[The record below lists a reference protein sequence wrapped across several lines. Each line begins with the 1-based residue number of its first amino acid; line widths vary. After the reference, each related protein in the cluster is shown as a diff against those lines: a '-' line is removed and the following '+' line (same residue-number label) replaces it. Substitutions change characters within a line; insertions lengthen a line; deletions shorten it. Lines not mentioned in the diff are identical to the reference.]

1 MSASGTKDPLGSR
14 SQWEISRQ
22 LNRGRGLAHAHLVD
36 ANEHGALDILV
47 VPQIAFDSLTQE
59 TGCGT
64 CAISRED
71 AEIDDA
77 EVLAELLAELRE
89 EEKAEAIQNASE
101 TPAASNDCL
110 TELAD
115 D

>member
-1 MSASGTKDPLGSR
+1 VKNLSSLISSR
-14 SQWEISRQ
+14 ARSLSHIT
-22 LNRGRGLAHAHLVD
+22 RGAH
-36 ANEHGALDILV
+36 V
-47 VPQIAFDSLTQE
+47 VTSH
-59 TGCGT
+59 
-64 CAISRED
+64 ED

-77 EVLAELLAELRE
+77 EVLAELRE

-101 TPAASNDCL
+101 TSAASDDCL